1 MAFDSVQELIAMGG
15 HARYV
20 WSAWG
25 LTAVLLLG
33 AVFHARFERRQ
44 VLRQLQRRI
53 RREAHQAGR
62 TGMTQPIQTSRGE
75 SANEA

>member
-1 MAFDSVQELIAMGG
+1 MAFDTFQEFLAMGG

-33 AVFHARFERRQ
+33 AVLHARFERRQ
-44 VLRQLQRRI
+44 VLRQLQRRV

-62 TGMTQPIQTSRGE
+62 GGGAQPIRTSRGE
-75 SANEA
+75 STNEA

>member
-1 MAFDSVQELIAMGG
+1 MAFDTFQEFLAMGG

-33 AVFHARFERRQ
+33 AVLHARFERRQ
-44 VLRQLQRRI
+44 LMRQLKRRL
-53 RREAHQAGR
+53 RREAHQAGHAD
-62 TGMTQPIQTSRGE
+62 GAQPIQTSRGR
-75 SANEA
+75 STNEA

>member
-1 MAFDSVQELIAMGG
+1 MAFDTFQEFLAMGG

-33 AVFHARFERRQ
+33 AVLHARFERRQ
-44 VLRQLQRRI
+44 LMRQLKRRL
-53 RREAHQAGR
+53 RREAHQAGHA
-62 TGMTQPIQTSRGE
+62 GGAQPISTSRGR
-75 SANEA
+75 STNEA

>member
-1 MAFDSVQELIAMGG
+1 MAFATLPEFLAMGG
-15 HARYV
+15 HAPYV

-33 AVFHARFERRQ
+33 AVLHARFERRQ
-44 VLRQLQRRI
+44 VLRQLRRRV

-62 TGMTQPIQTSRGE
+62 SGRAQPIQTSRGG
-75 SANEA
+75 STNEA

>member
-1 MAFDSVQELIAMGG
+1 MAFDTFQDFLAMGG
-15 HARYV
+15 HAPYV

-44 VLRQLQRRI
+44 VLRQLQRRA
-53 RREAHQAGR
+53 RRDAHQAGR
-62 TGMTQPIQTSRGE
+62 QPIQTSRGG
-75 SANEA
+75 STNEA

>member
-1 MAFDSVQELIAMGG
+1 MAFDTFREFLAMGG
-15 HARYV
+15 HATYV

-33 AVFHARFERRQ
+33 AVLHARFERRQ
-44 VLRQLQRRI
+44 VLRQLRRRV

-62 TGMTQPIQTSRGE
+62 NAGAQPIQTSRGR
-75 SANEA
+75 STNEA